1 MKIISIILFTLISL
15 NSLSQRIIG
24 YYPNYQYNGTN
35 HNNIQWN
42 KMTHLHYFSLN
53 PTRDNLGSAT
63 GQSKGN
69 LWIGDPYSWFNQTNF
84 NNVVAKAKAVNP
96 NIQIFI
102 CSGGATGSDT
112 DLNQR
117 FEYIGNNPSRLNT
130 WCNNIINFIITNGI
144 HGWDLDWEFPNTA
157 SARTAH
163 ANMLTKMRQKI
174 DSTNSANCTF
184 YKISIAVGGGYT
196 DRLVKTCWNPAHTD
210 YITQTAINQVDYF
223 NIMTYDGNIGSA
235 PCSFASH
242 QHTGLVDKAYTDW
255 TTDYT
260 IPASKISIGCGFYN
274 NAGTAFSSGG
284 NNSTYYNQ
292 NYWATGGAGCPTLQ
306 WDMNYIKGKSGSGII
321 IWELTQDNLCSGTTP
336 TCYSLLDCLY
346 QWTITNWG
354 TFTPQTCVALSLDTN
369 TYNYNSNQPIIDS
382 NYTYNIWDL
391 SGRFIM
397 TTNNLKYSSL
407 PDGFYIIGYSNG
419 SVLNYK
425 KYYHK
430 NE

>member
-1 MKIISIILFTLISL
+1 MIKYLVIFLFLCLTGY
-15 NSLSQRIIG
+15 SQRIIG

-63 GQSKGN
+63 GQSLGN
-69 LWIGDPYSWFNQTNF
+69 LWAGDPYSWFNQTNF
-84 NNVVAKAKAVNP
+84 NNVVARAKLINP

-102 CSGGATGSDT
+102 CSGGAPGSDS

-130 WCNNIINFIITNGI
+130 WCNNIINFIITNNI
-144 HGWDLDWEFPNTA
+144 HGWDLDWEYPNTA
-157 SARTAH
+157 SSRTAH
-163 ANMLTKMRQKI
+163 SNMLSKMRQKI
-174 DSTNSANCTF
+174 DSTNSANCKN

-196 DRLVKTCWNPAHTD
+196 DRSPKVCWNPAHTD

-223 NIMTYDGNIGSA
+223 NIMTYDGSIGSA

-242 QHTGLVDKAYTDW
+242 QHTGLIDKAYNDW
-255 TTDYT
+255 ITMFT

-274 NAGTAFSSGG
+274 NFGSATFASRG

-292 NYWATGGAGCPTLQ
+292 NYWPTGGAGCPTLQ
-306 WDMNYIKGKSGSGII
+306 TNMNYIKGKSGSGII
-321 IWELTQDNLCSGTTP
+321 IWELTQDNLCNGTVP

-346 QWTITNWG
+346 QWTTTNWG
-354 TFTPQTCVALSLDTN
+354 TWTPTTCVPLSLTTITN
-369 TYNYNSNQPIIDS
+369 QTIIKSDPS
-382 NYTYNIWDL
+382 KKYIYYIYDL
-391 SGRFIM
+391 NGKFIM
-397 TTNNLKYSSL
+397 ETDNLNKVIL
-407 PDGFYIIGYSNG
+407 KEGVYI
-419 SVLNYK
+419 LNYYDDSTIYFN
-425 KYYHK
+425 KYFHINK
-430 NE
+430 